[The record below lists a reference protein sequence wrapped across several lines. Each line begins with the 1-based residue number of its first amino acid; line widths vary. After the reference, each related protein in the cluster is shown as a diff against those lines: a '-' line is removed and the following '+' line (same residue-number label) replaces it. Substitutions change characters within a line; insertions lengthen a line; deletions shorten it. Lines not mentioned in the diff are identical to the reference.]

1 MLAGISALHKV
12 GLQRN
17 AFSVSDILLV
27 WRQNSFYFQ
36 IGKTGRNLL
45 VEELTTKAGIEACTC
60 IINHEPTNN
69 EEWKSLMNILQ
80 YVMERM
86 HEDDRYF
93 IEELMSY
100 LQPHKVLGSAA
111 LQAGIAFTDPNSL
124 LYKRKELEVYIHAVR
139 VLGTT
144 LGGVLDQKNKIK

>member
-1 MLAGISALHKV
+1 MFAADVLAGISALHKV

-36 IGKTGRNLL
+36 I
-45 VEELTTKAGIEACTC
+45 AGIEACTC